1 MLRCNVIIILW
12 KETPML
18 NSFSE
23 SYSQIDRLT
32 TFYGNENGLITLPYL
47 AAESFVP
54 FPRMRIQFTP
64 VSKYMLKSAEN
75 AVNEGRY
82 VFYEFSD
89 EKPEDFMAIRGNS
102 DSSCGIIGIIRQIS
116 VSDKHPATV
125 IFDGFCRAEKKSVP
139 YLKDGALFISVS
151 PVKELDI
158 TRDSSKFSEAVFDK
172 LQSLYSN
179 YVRNNGDFDE
189 KLLKIA
195 AETDNLGMLCDFI
208 AENSFIPID
217 DKLDILNE
225 LDIEKRATW
234 LCDILESELE
244 MIKYQGELNNKIQ
257 KNVFA
262 SKKEYFIRE
271 QIRVLK
277 EEINDTSEEATDF
290 YSDKI
295 AAMKA
300 PDDVKE
306 KLKGEAEKLWNLPEA
321 SQEFSVI
328 STYLDCCLS
337 LPWGVFSEDS
347 SDIKTAAK
355 ILDADHYGLEKVK
368 DRIIEFLAVKKLTG
382 KANAQILCLIGPPG
396 TGKTSV
402 AQSIAKTCGRKFER
416 IALGGVRDENE
427 IRGHRRTYLASMP
440 GRIMDAVIHSKVAN
454 PVILLDEVDKLGA
467 DYKGDP
473 SAALLEVLDPEQNK
487 NFKDHYIDLPFD
499 LSNVIF
505 IATANDADKI
515 PLPLYDRMEI
525 LELSS
530 YTDTEKFNIAKEHLV
545 PKQIE
550 KHGISSEFVEI
561 TDGAIKEIIKHYTRE
576 AGVRNLEKKIT
587 AILRKIARK
596 FVTEDKTEKVTVTAE
611 NLHEFLGAPKFRDE
625 MTDLSDKIGVVNG
638 LAYTSVGGELLP
650 IEVSVLKGTGKVELT
665 GSLGDVMKES
675 VKAAISFVRSIA
687 EEFGIDPDF
696 YKNSDIHFHFP
707 EGAVPKDGPSAG
719 IGIATALISELS
731 KKKVNGKV
739 AMTGEITLRGNVL
752 PIGGLKE
759 KTMAAYKS
767 GIEKVI
773 VPKLNLPDL
782 DEIDGEVKSA
792 LEFIPAE
799 TMKDVLSVALKEL

>member
-1 MLRCNVIIILW
+1 MLLYAVIILLW
-12 KETPML
+12 KDIQML

-32 TFYGNENGLITLPYL
+32 AFYGDENGRLTLPYL

-54 FPRMRIQFTP
+54 FPHMRIQFTP
-64 VSKYMLKSAEN
+64 ANKYMLKSAET

-89 EKPEDFMAIRGNS
+89 EKPEDFMSIKGNS
-102 DSSCGIIGIIRQIS
+102 ESPCGVIGIIRQIS

-125 IFDGFCRAEKKSVP
+125 IFDCFCRAEKKTNP

-158 TRDSSKFSEAVFDK
+158 AREDSKLSEALFDR
-172 LQSLYSN
+172 LLSLYSN
-179 YVRNNGDFDE
+179 YIHSNGDFDE
-189 KLLKIA
+189 KILKKA
-195 AETDNLGMLCDFI
+195 AEIDNMGMLCDFI
-208 AENSFIPID
+208 AENSFLPID

-225 LDIEKRATW
+225 LDIKKRASL
-234 LCDILESELE
+234 LCDILEAELE
-244 MIKYQGELNNKIQ
+244 MIRYQGELNGKIQ
-257 KNVFA
+257 KNVIA

-277 EEINDTSEEATDF
+277 EEINDNSEEATDF

-295 AAMKA
+295 AALNA

-306 KLKGEAEKLWNLPEA
+306 KLKSEAEKLWNLPEA

-347 SDIKTAAK
+347 SDLKTAAE
-355 ILDADHYGLEKVK
+355 ILDKDHYGLEKVK

-440 GRIMDAVIHSKVAN
+440 GRIMDAVIHVKVAN

-505 IATANDADKI
+505 IATANDADNI

-530 YTDTEKFNIAKEHLV
+530 YTDTEKFNIAKEHLI

-550 KHGISSEFVEI
+550 KHGLSAEFVDI
-561 TDGAIKEIIKHYTRE
+561 QDDAIKEIIKYYTKE
-576 AGVRNLEKKIT
+576 AGVRNLEKKIA

-611 NLHEFLGAPKFRDE
+611 NLSEFLGAPKYRDE
-625 MTDLSDKIGVVNG
+625 MNDLSDKVGVVNG

-650 IEVSVLKGTGKVELT
+650 IEVSALKGTGKTELT

-675 VKAAISFVRSIA
+675 IKTAISFVRSVA
-687 EEFGIDPDF
+687 EEFNIDPDF
-696 YKNSDIHFHFP
+696 YKNRDIHFHFP

-719 IGIATALISELS
+719 IGIATALVSELS
-731 KKKVNGKV
+731 GRKVNGKV

-773 VPKLNLPDL
+773 IPKLNLPDL
-782 DEIDGEVKSA
+782 DEIDGEVRKS

-799 TMKDVLSVALKEL
+799 TMKDVLAVALKEL